1 MRRRSSKV
9 APRQDADFQYCQN
22 DSVDALKE
30 SFEDN
35 TGEQYVNRS
44 EIEKKAIQ
52 VFYTEGVD
60 RRGIISSQ
68 NCALHYK
75 VLHPNGSIRRMFDFI
90 TVVWVL
96 FLVFIIPFLI
106 GFDWYVEPKGQ
117 KLFLN
122 LLDIWFA
129 IDIVL
134 NFRTGFIHHGTIIM
148 TPKKIVWNY
157 LTGWFLVDLLGT
169 FPFEKLI
176 KGEAT
181 SRKSL
186 KLIKYFKIPKLLRV
200 SRLMKYVHD
209 HKQVYDM
216 FQVFVLLFTFVH
228 LGACFWMLILNPCA
242 EMDNIDPDV
251 IEVCAQNN
259 IYNLYVESVHVTAA
273 MMLGISN
280 FHIIGK
286 STALEMLVHRR
297 ESDRV
302 KMYIVSTFYMIGGLC
317 LVALLISELNVFL
330 FGKKQGSA
338 AFQRKIDR
346 VTYEMEYYGIPDEI
360 QRQVKAFYDYIWIHQ
375 KQYDDKVALLSD
387 DQMSTDLQRKLA
399 LHLFKDV
406 VSHISLFSEIDDLL
420 LGEICL
426 SLRTR
431 IFLPHDMILYKGDV
445 GKELFIIA
453 KGVVEVLRDDL
464 PLSQRQKAPP
474 IFLRNGSF
482 FGEIALIM
490 ETRRTC
496 SVQARTIC
504 ETNILRQNTFDTILK
519 QNPDFAKSMNELVVA
534 RQLERSLA
542 KSEHEGDDV
551 RVSHIDMANALSA
564 VERNMKKGLE
574 RRLQQQNCN
583 FNLTPQIDPASHG
596 MPPHDNDKDKDSQNN
611 DECRT
616 HSNMLQHMRSSLRM
630 SLTTTHEEDENDE
643 VSKIIDDI
651 ARRSTRH
658 IVNQIPDRIRKRAN
672 TNGSSDLEAGQKTNV
687 CLSNDQSVENVPRKV
702 ISQDESLGF
711 VHFEDD
717 EGEDAETM
725 LVTGHFNPNK
735 VTVDIKKVHPIILN
749 SGKLDASALVY
760 EKHFSNID
768 ERLKQQEDMLKSLL
782 YKMEQMT
789 KSK

>member
-1 MRRRSSKV
+1 
-9 APRQDADFQYCQN
+9 
-22 DSVDALKE
+22 
-30 SFEDN
+30 
-35 TGEQYVNRS
+35 
-44 EIEKKAIQ
+44 
-52 VFYTEGVD
+52 
-60 RRGIISSQ
+60 
-68 NCALHYK
+68 
-75 VLHPNGSIRRMFDFI
+75 
-90 TVVWVL
+90 
-96 FLVFIIPFLI
+96 
-106 GFDWYVEPKGQ
+106 
-117 KLFLN
+117 
-122 LLDIWFA
+122 
-129 IDIVL
+129 
-134 NFRTGFIHHGTIIM
+134 
-148 TPKKIVWNY
+148 
-157 LTGWFLVDLLGT
+157 
-169 FPFEKLI
+169 
-176 KGEAT
+176 
-181 SRKSL
+181 
-186 KLIKYFKIPKLLRV
+186 
-200 SRLMKYVHD
+200 MKYVRD
-209 HKQVYDM
+209 HKQVYDI

-242 EMDNIDPDV
+242 EMDNASAD
-251 IEVCAQNN
+251 EMGVCAQSN
-259 IYNLYVESVHVTAA
+259 IYNLYAESVHVTAA

-280 FHIIGK
+280 FHIIGNSATLK
-286 STALEMLVHRR
+286 MLVERR
-297 ESDRV
+297 ENDRV

-346 VTYEMEYYGIPDEI
+346 VAYEMEYYGVPDDI

-453 KGVVEVLRDDL
+453 KGIVEVLRDDL
-464 PLSQRQKAPP
+464 PPAQRQKAPP
-474 IFLRNGSF
+474 IFLCNGSF

-519 QNPDFAKSMNELVVA
+519 QNPDFARSMNELVVA
-534 RQLERSLA
+534 RQLERSLTR
-542 KSEHEGDDV
+542 SEHEGDDV
-551 RVSHIDMANALSA
+551 RVSHVDMAHALSA

-574 RRLQQQNCN
+574 RRLQQQNCSIHSGLSESKDTLLDRPPNRVN
-583 FNLTPQIDPASHG
+583 FHLDQKIEPTPLV
-596 MPPHDNDKDKDSQNN
+596 MPFHSDDKDSKNN
-611 DECRT
+611 DEHRR
-616 HSNMLQHMRSSLRM
+616 HSNVLQHMRSSLRM
-630 SLTTTHEEDENDE
+630 SLTTTNEDDGSDE

-658 IVNQIPDRIRKRAN
+658 VGIADRIPDRIRIRAN
-672 TNGSSDLEAGQKTNV
+672 TNGSNNDLEAGQKPDV
-687 CLSNDQSVENVPRKV
+687 CVSQYEPSRNAPGKV
-702 ISQDESLGF
+702 VSQDGSIDF
-711 VHFEDD
+711 IHFEDG

-735 VTVDIKKVHPIILN
+735 VAVDIKKVHPIILN
-749 SGKLDASALVY
+749 GGKLDTNPSSY
-760 EKHFSNID
+760 EKHLSDID
-768 ERLKQQEDMLKSLL
+768 ERLKGQEEMIKSLL
-782 YKMEQMT
+782 SKMEQMT
-789 KSK
+789 KS